1 MIQESYPVHVVTKV
15 LVVFAAVLCV
25 VLSALSISLAANV
38 ERVRGSMEGEMK
50 LRQTAQSELEV
61 ARNQHAQEIAALQEQ
76 LRIQT
81 DKASELQQA
90 ADNALA
96 QWTELKA
103 QVNRA
108 QVEVESSRTRN
119 DQLAATVQTQADVIQ
134 AYRDEVTGLRTSMT
148 EGAKREVD
156 LFDRINDLEA
166 SREVLEQ
173 TARTLRE
180 QLTEARNQL
189 QSALSGQTASAGTPG
204 QSQPVENLG
213 PLVRARVLN
222 VFKGPD
228 GSDMIEISEGAN
240 RGVKENTFM
249 HLVRDGSQYVGKA
262 VVTRVEPQRSIC
274 RVTLY
279 ANGVNTAKTTDEV
292 RSQIQ

>member
-1 MIQESYPVHVVTKV
+1 MHVVTKI
-15 LVVFAAVLCV
+15 LVVFAAVLCL

-38 ERVRGSMEGEMK
+38 ERVRGSMEGEIK
-50 LRQTAQSELEV
+50 LRQTAQAELEV
-61 ARNQHAQEIAALQEQ
+61 AIAQQASERASLQEQ

-81 DKASELQQA
+81 EKTSELQQA

-103 QVNRA
+103 QVNRS

-134 AYRDEVTGLRTSMT
+134 AYRDEVTNLRTAMT
-148 EGAKREVD
+148 ESAKREVD

-189 QSALSGQTASAGTPG
+189 QTAASGQTTVVSGAA
-204 QSQPVENLG
+204 QPPVDNLG

-240 RGVKENTFM
+240 RGVRENTYM
-249 HLVRDGSQYVGKA
+249 HLVRDGGKYVGKA
-262 VVTRVEPQRSIC
+262 VVTRVEPQRAIC

-279 ANGVNTAKTTDEV
+279 AQGVAAATTSDEV